1 MLFYRLLVENS
12 SEFKDYKVTTGRMI
26 FVEESKGIITV
37 PSINYDEYEDLYE
50 LTKTLVSK
58 ISKLIKSLKI
68 RDLPTNNGY
77 IVLKTINDQINFIE
91 KYDI

>member
-1 MLFYRLLVENS
+1 
-12 SEFKDYKVTTGRMI
+12 MI
-26 FVEESKGIITV
+26 FVEESKGMITV

-50 LTKTLVSK
+50 LTKILVNK

>member
-1 MLFYRLLVENS
+1 
-12 SEFKDYKVTTGRMI
+12 MI
-26 FVEESKGIITV
+26 FVEENKGIITV

-50 LTKTLVSK
+50 LTKTLVNK

-77 IVLKTINDQINFIE
+77 IVLKTIEDQINFIE
-91 KYDI
+91 EYDI

>member
-1 MLFYRLLVENS
+1 
-12 SEFKDYKVTTGRMI
+12 MI
-26 FVEESKGIITV
+26 FVEENKGTITV

-50 LTKTLVSK
+50 LTKTLVNK

-77 IVLKTINDQINFIE
+77 IVLKTIEDQINFIE
-91 KYDI
+91 EYDI

>member
-1 MLFYRLLVENS
+1 
-12 SEFKDYKVTTGRMI
+12 YKVTTGRMI
-26 FVEESKGIITV
+26 FVEENKGIITV

-50 LTKTLVSK
+50 LTKTLVNK

-91 KYDI
+91 EYDI